1 MRRLHRR
8 AVLASVA
15 SLGSTAGLAGC
26 LGPAGGDT
34 NPSTVRQSTADR
46 TTRSTDGVTTTAKTT
61 QTTSTM
67 PTKGRVRL
75 RTVDGV
81 PRDAPVVVY
90 PSRLRAWLQRAAT
103 SEETVRGHD
112 EAFVETPEPVL
123 SGVDH
128 VELAGPSDVS
138 GTYATTVDGGTRY
151 DRLVGAER
159 VDAPPE
165 TATVTPLDAL
175 LPARRRLVERAI
187 DDGRRATVVPESR
200 LGEWARTRFFDGYV
214 SREGVVYRGYE
225 VQQTDAAFFSTTVWY
240 VLSLSPTTDEPAD
253 VVTLRLAAVPDSFV
267 RIVEPHLVERSPD
280 ERDVRSEHREL
291 SGDVVRFVDRTEYLL
306 THTAVF
312 SVDVVR

>member
-1 MRRLHRR
+1 MRRLNRR

-26 LGPAGGDT
+26 LGSAGGDIG
-34 NPSTVRQSTADR
+34 PSTARQSTADR
-46 TTRSTDGVTTTAKTT
+46 TTRSRDGVTTTAKPAR
-61 QTTSTM
+61 TTSTT
-67 PTKGRVRL
+67 PTPGRVRL
-75 RTVDGV
+75 RAVDDV

-103 SEETVRGHD
+103 SGDPVRGHD
-112 EAFVETPEPVL
+112 ETFVYTPEPVL

-128 VELAGPSDVS
+128 VELVGSSDVS

-151 DRLVGAER
+151 DLLVGAER

-175 LPARRRLVERAI
+175 SPARRRLVERAI

-200 LGEWARTRFFDGYV
+200 LGEWVRTRFFDGYV
-214 SREGVVYRGYE
+214 SRGETVYRGYE
-225 VQQTDAAFFSTTVWY
+225 VQQTDAAFFSTAVWY
-240 VLSLSPTTDEPAD
+240 VLSLSPTADEPAD
-253 VVTLRLAAVPDSFV
+253 VATLRLVDVPDSFV
-267 RIVEPHLVERSPD
+267 RTVEPHLAERAPD
-280 ERDVRSEHREL
+280 EREVRSEPLEL
-291 SGDVVRFVDRTEYLL
+291 SDHVVRFVDDTEYLL

-312 SVDVVR
+312 TVDVVR